1 LNPDVVAAIDAL
13 RAKGTLPGA
22 QARVLSR
29 PARGELVS
37 IHWELRTLLY
47 LGVVLATTGVGLFL
61 KLNQERIG
69 PAALASLLGLAAAIC
84 LLYASRRSPPFSWE
98 ATPSPHLAVDYVLL
112 LGVLLLGA
120 DLAYVE
126 TQFRWLGPRWPLH
139 LLLVSVLYL
148 LAAYR
153 FDSRIVLSLALSSF
167 AAWRGVSAAIALSG
181 FGGAVSGA
189 VRANAIGCGVVFIG
203 LGYLCVRLRRKAHF
217 EPVYVTLGLLLLLGG
232 LLSGAFGEVGSNW
245 PLWEIPLLIC
255 ASIVVLVAHR
265 LRRPLDYALGVLA
278 GYLGLMRVLSE
289 ILDGSLLAFTIAV
302 SSLGVLVFLIR
313 AQRRMREAG

>member
-1 LNPDVVAAIDAL
+1 
-13 RAKGTLPGA
+13 
-22 QARVLSR
+22 
-29 PARGELVS
+29 
-37 IHWELRTLLY
+37 
-47 LGVVLATTGVGLFL
+47 
-61 KLNQERIG
+61 
-69 PAALASLLGLAAAIC
+69 
-84 LLYASRRSPPFSWE
+84 
-98 ATPSPHLAVDYVLL
+98 VLL